1 MIWWRNIPFFLVW
14 TPLLF
19 ASITAAVKPKL
30 ARFLILLFPALGVVL
45 AGVLTAK
52 LVEAGGAFTYAMGA
66 FGAPFGNELRA
77 GALEALLATAFCL
90 IMLLSLLGGW
100 NRMNVQIPRQRL
112 GLYCVMV
119 MLLLSG
125 MMAEVFTNDMF
136 TAYVFIE
143 IMTISA
149 CSLIVARTRG
159 RTLFAATKYMIFNQ
173 LGSGLFL
180 LGLAMLYCMT
190 GHLLMGD
197 IRLKVDALVA
207 GGEHMDSLTLAVA
220 LITVG
225 LAVKSALFPFH
236 SWLPDAYSG
245 CTPASSAMLSSLI
258 SKTYIFLYI
267 KFVVRVIGLEN
278 LDALHLR
285 PILLA
290 CAIASI
296 LMGSIDAIMEKKLRR
311 MIAYSSVAQ
320 IGYIYLGIA
329 VGTEAGIAAA
339 VFHMIAHA
347 LAKSLLF
354 LTGDRL
360 IGASDGDAHFHEL
373 RGAAFRAP
381 VCGAAFT
388 VGALSIVGVPLFAGF
403 ASKLYLCRACLDMS
417 NRWAVVGL
425 MVLAVSTALNA
436 AYFIITIVTLYRTP
450 THEYTTRMHHHWYS
464 TAALA
469 AIAVLLVLV
478 GLLAPQLYGVS
489 QAGIGVLV

>member
-1 MIWWRNIPFFLVW
+1 
-14 TPLLF
+14 
-19 ASITAAVKPKL
+19 
-30 ARFLILLFPALGVVL
+30 
-45 AGVLTAK
+45 
-52 LVEAGGAFTYAMGA
+52 
-66 FGAPFGNELRA
+66 
-77 GALEALLATAFCL
+77 
-90 IMLLSLLGGW
+90 
-100 NRMNVQIPRQRL
+100 
-112 GLYCVMV
+112 
-119 MLLLSG
+119 
-125 MMAEVFTNDMF
+125 
-136 TAYVFIE
+136 
-143 IMTISA
+143 
-149 CSLIVARTRG
+149 
-159 RTLFAATKYMIFNQ
+159 
-173 LGSGLFL
+173 
-180 LGLAMLYCMT
+180 
-190 GHLLMGD
+190 MGD

-478 GLLAPQLYGVS
+478 GLLAPQLYGVI
-489 QAGIGVLV
+489 QAGIGVLA

>member
-1 MIWWRNIPFFLVW
+1 MIWWQNIPFFLVW

-19 ASITAAVKPKL
+19 ASITAVLRAKVS
-30 ARFLILLFPALGVVL
+30 RFLILLFPAVSALL
-45 AGVLTAK
+45 SAILTWYC
-52 LVEAGGAFTYAMGA
+52 LRNGGSFAFSMGA
-66 FGAPFGNELRA
+66 FGAPYGNELRA
-77 GALEALLATAFCL
+77 GALEAALATAFSV

-143 IMTISA
+143 IMTIAA

-180 LGLAMLYCMT
+180 LGLSILYCLT
-190 GHLLMGD
+190 GNLLMGD
-197 IRLKVDALVA
+197 LHEKVASLIA
-207 GGEHMDSLTLAVA
+207 EGAHLDSLTLAVA
-220 LITVG
+220 LITIG
-225 LAVKSALFPFH
+225 LAVKSALYPFH
-236 SWLPDAYSG
+236 SWLPDAYAS

-267 KFVVRVIGLEN
+267 KFIVRVIGLEN
-278 LDALHLR
+278 LDVIHVR

-296 LMGSIDAIMEKKLRR
+296 LMGSIDAILEKKLRR

-320 IGYIYLGIA
+320 IGYVYLGIA
-329 VGTEAGIAAA
+329 VGTELGIAAA
-339 VFHMIAHA
+339 VFHIIAHA

-373 RGAAFRAP
+373 CGAGFRAP

-403 ASKLYLCRACLDMS
+403 ASKLYLSQACLDMS
-417 NRWAVVGL
+417 PRWAVIGL
-425 MVLAVSTALNA
+425 VVLAFSTALNA
-436 AYFIITIVTLYRTP
+436 AYFLITIVTLYRTP
-450 THEYTTRMHHHWYS
+450 MHAYQTRMHHHWYS
-464 TAALA
+464 NAALA
-469 AIAVLLVLV
+469 ALAVLLVLM
-478 GLLAPQLYGVS
+478 GLLGP
-489 QAGIGVLV
+489 GIFSIIESGIKYLG

>member
-1 MIWWRNIPFFLVW
+1 MIWWRSIPFFLVW
-14 TPLLF
+14 TPLAF
-19 ASITAAVKPKL
+19 ASVTAVLRSKAS
-30 ARFLILLFPALGVVL
+30 RFLILLFPAVC
-45 AGVLTAK
+45 AGFAAVLTACC
-52 LVEAGGAFTYAMGA
+52 LRSGTAFTFSMGV
-66 FGAPFGNELRA
+66 FGAPYGNELRCST
-77 GALEALLATAFCL
+77 LEAALATAFSV

-143 IMTISA
+143 IMTIAA
-149 CSLIVARTRG
+149 CSLIAARTRG
-159 RTLFAATKYMIFNQ
+159 RTLFAATKYMIFNL

-180 LGLAMLYCMT
+180 LGLSILYCLT
-190 GHLLMGD
+190 GNLLMGD
-197 IRLKVDALVA
+197 IHEKIAALIA
-207 GGEHMDSLTLAVA
+207 EGEHLNSLTLAAA
-220 LITVG
+220 LITIG

-236 SWLPDAYSG
+236 SWLPDAYAS

-278 LDALHLR
+278 LDVIHVR

-290 CAIASI
+290 CAVASI
-296 LMGSIDAIMEKKLRR
+296 LMGSIDAILEKKLRR

-329 VGTEAGIAAA
+329 VGTELGIAAA
-339 VFHMIAHA
+339 VFHIIAHA

-360 IGASDGDAHFHEL
+360 IGASDGDAHFREL
-373 RGAAFRAP
+373 CGAGFRAP
-381 VCGAAFT
+381 MCGAAFT

-403 ASKLYLCRACLDMS
+403 ASKLYLSQACLDMS
-417 NRWAVVGL
+417 LRWSVIGL
-425 MVLAVSTALNA
+425 VTLAFSTVLNA
-436 AYFIITIVTLYRTP
+436 AYFLITIITLYRTP
-450 THEYTTRMHHHWYS
+450 THEYHTRMNHPWYS
-464 TAALA
+464 NAALA
-469 AIAVLLVLV
+469 ALAMLLVLM
-478 GLLAPQLYGVS
+478 GLLGSGVFS
-489 QAGIGVLV
+489 IIQSGIQYLG

>member
-1 MIWWRNIPFFLVW
+1 MSWWQNIPFFLVW
-14 TPLLF
+14 TPLLM
-19 ASITAAVKPKL
+19 ASLTAVLPYRVS
-30 ARFLILLFPALGVVL
+30 RFLILLFPALCATFASVL
-45 AGVLTAK
+45 LFYTLRTGA
-52 LVEAGGAFTYAMGA
+52 AFTFSMGI

-77 GALEALLATAFCL
+77 GPLEALLALAFSL

-119 MLLLSG
+119 MLLLSA

-143 IMTISA
+143 IMTIAA

-180 LGLAMLYCMT
+180 LGLSMLYCMT
-190 GHLLMGD
+190 GHLLMGS
-197 IRLKVDALVA
+197 LHEKVAALVRA
-207 GGEHMDSLTLAVA
+207 GNHMDSLTLAVA
-220 LITVG
+220 LITIG

-236 SWLPDAYSG
+236 SWLPDAYAS

-258 SKTYIFLYI
+258 SKCYIFLYI
-267 KFVVRVIGLEN
+267 KFIVRVVGLEN
-278 LDALHLR
+278 LDALHVR
-285 PILLA
+285 PILLG

-296 LMGSIDAIMEKKLRR
+296 LMGSIDAILEKKLRR
-311 MIAYSSVAQ
+311 MIAFSSVAQ

-329 VGTEAGIAAA
+329 VGTEAGVAAA

-354 LTGDRL
+354 LTGDRM
-360 IGASDGDAHFHEL
+360 IGASDGDAHFQEL

-388 VGALSIVGVPLFAGF
+388 VGALSIVGVPLLAGF
-403 ASKLYLCRACLDMS
+403 ASKLYLSRACMGMAT
-417 NRWAVVGL
+417 RWAVICL
-425 MVLAVSTALNA
+425 AVLAISTALNA
-436 AYFIITIVTLYRTP
+436 AYFIVTIITLYRTP
-450 THEYTTRMHHHWYS
+450 PHEYTTRMRHHWYS
-464 TAALA
+464 NAALA
-469 AIAVLLVLV
+469 ALAVLLLAV
-478 GLLAPQLYGVS
+478 GLLGADIYTIIQT
-489 QAGIGVLV
+489 GIGLLA

>member
-1 MIWWRNIPFFLVW
+1 MSWWQNIPFFLVW
-14 TPLLF
+14 TPLLM
-19 ASITAAVKPKL
+19 ASLTAVLPYRVS
-30 ARFLILLFPALGVVL
+30 RFLILLFPALCATFASVL
-45 AGVLTAK
+45 
-52 LVEAGGAFTYAMGA
+52 LVHTLRTGAAFTFSMGV

-77 GALEALLATAFCL
+77 GPLEALLALAFSL

-119 MLLLSG
+119 MLLLSA

-143 IMTISA
+143 IMTIAA

-180 LGLAMLYCMT
+180 LGLSMLYCMT
-190 GHLLMGD
+190 GHLLMGS
-197 IRLKVDALVA
+197 LHEKVAALVRA
-207 GGEHMDSLTLAVA
+207 GNHMDSLTLAVA
-220 LITVG
+220 LITIG

-236 SWLPDAYSG
+236 SWLPDAYAS

-258 SKTYIFLYI
+258 SKCYIFLYI
-267 KFVVRVIGLEN
+267 KFIVRVVGLEN
-278 LDALHLR
+278 LDALHVR
-285 PILLA
+285 PILLG

-296 LMGSIDAIMEKKLRR
+296 LMGSIDAILEKKLRR
-311 MIAYSSVAQ
+311 MIAFSSVAQ

-329 VGTEAGIAAA
+329 VGTEAGVAAA

-354 LTGDRL
+354 LTGDRM
-360 IGASDGDAHFHEL
+360 IGASDGDAHFQEL

-388 VGALSIVGVPLFAGF
+388 VGALSIVGVPLLAGF
-403 ASKLYLCRACLDMS
+403 ASKLYLSRACMGMAT
-417 NRWAVVGL
+417 RWAVICL
-425 MVLAVSTALNA
+425 AVLAISTALNA
-436 AYFIITIVTLYRTP
+436 AYFIVTIITLYRTP
-450 THEYTTRMHHHWYS
+450 PHEYTTRMRHHWYS
-464 TAALA
+464 NAALA
-469 AIAVLLVLV
+469 ALAVLLLAV
-478 GLLAPQLYGVS
+478 GLLGADIYTIIQT
-489 QAGIGVLV
+489 GIGLLA

>member
-1 MIWWRNIPFFLVW
+1 MSSWQNIPFFLVW

-19 ASITAAVKPKL
+19 ASLTAVLKPRVS
-30 ARFLILLFPALGVVL
+30 RFLILLFPALCALFSSILLARVL
-45 AGVLTAK
+45 QS
-52 LVEAGGAFTYAMGA
+52 GGAFTFSMGV

-77 GALEALLATAFCL
+77 GPLEALLAVAFST

-100 NRMNVQIPRQRL
+100 NRMNVQIPPQRL

-119 MLLLSG
+119 MLLLSA
-125 MMAEVFTNDMF
+125 MMAEIFTNDMF

-190 GHLLMGD
+190 GHLLMGS
-197 IRLKVDALVA
+197 LHEKVAALVA
-207 GGEHMDSLTLAVA
+207 DGSHMDSLTLAVA
-220 LITVG
+220 LVTVG

-236 SWLPDAYSG
+236 SWLPDAYAS

-258 SKTYIFLYI
+258 SKCYIFLYI

-278 LDALHLR
+278 LDALHVR
-285 PILLA
+285 PILLG

-296 LMGSIDAIMEKKLRR
+296 LMGSIDAILEKKLRR
-311 MIAYSSVAQ
+311 MIAFSSVAQ

-329 VGTEAGIAAA
+329 VGTEEGIAAA

-354 LTGDRL
+354 LTGDRM
-360 IGASDGDAHFHEL
+360 IGASDGDAHFQEL

-388 VGALSIVGVPLFAGF
+388 VGSLSIVGVPLFAGF
-403 ASKLYLCRACLDMS
+403 ASKLYLSRACLGLS
-417 NRWAVVGL
+417 TRWAVIGL
-425 MVLAVSTALNA
+425 GVLAISTALNA
-436 AYFIITIVTLYRTP
+436 AYFIVTIITLYRTP
-450 THEYTTRMHHHWYS
+450 PHEYTTHMRHHWYS
-464 TAALA
+464 NAALA
-469 AIAVLLVLV
+469 ALAVLLLAV
-478 GLLAPQLYGVS
+478 GLLGSNIYAIIRT
-489 QAGIGVLV
+489 GIELLA

>member
-1 MIWWRNIPFFLVW
+1 MSWWQNIPFFLVW
-14 TPLLF
+14 TPLLM
-19 ASITAAVKPKL
+19 ASLTAVLPYRVS
-30 ARFLILLFPALGVVL
+30 RFLILLFPALCAAFAAVLLARTLGGGYFTFSMGV
-45 AGVLTAK
+45 
-52 LVEAGGAFTYAMGA
+52 

-77 GALEALLATAFCL
+77 GPLEALMAMAFSAV
-90 IMLLSLLGGW
+90 MLLSLLGGW
-100 NRMNVQIPRQRL
+100 NRLNAQVPQRRL

-119 MLLLSG
+119 MLLLSA
-125 MMAEVFTNDMF
+125 MMAEIFTNDMF

-143 IMTISA
+143 IMTIAA

-180 LGLAMLYCMT
+180 LGVSMLYSMT
-190 GHLLMGD
+190 GHLLMGS
-197 IRLKVDALVA
+197 LHEKVAALVA
-207 GGEHMDSLTLAVA
+207 GGGRLNALTLAVA

-236 SWLPDAYSG
+236 SWLPDAYAS
-245 CTPASSAMLSSLI
+245 CTPASSALLSSLI
-258 SKTYIFLYI
+258 SKCYIFLYL
-267 KFVVRVIGLEN
+267 KFVVRVVGLEN
-278 LDALHLR
+278 LEALRLR
-285 PILLA
+285 PILMA

-296 LMGSIDAIMEKKLRR
+296 LVGSIDAILEKKLRR
-311 MIAYSSVAQ
+311 MVAFSSVAQ

-329 VGTEAGIAAA
+329 VGTEAGVAAA

-354 LTGDRL
+354 LTSDRL
-360 IGASDGDAHFHEL
+360 IGASDGDARFQEL

-403 ASKLYLCRACLDMS
+403 ASKLYLSRACLDLS
-417 NRWAVVGL
+417 ARWAVICL
-425 MVLAVSTALNA
+425 AVLAISTALNA
-436 AYFIITIVTLYRTP
+436 AYFIVTVITLYRAP
-450 THEYTTRMHHHWYS
+450 AHAYATRMRHRWYS

-469 AIAVLLVLV
+469 ALAALLVLV
-478 GLLAPQLYGVS
+478 GLMGADIYDIIQTGIQCLA
-489 QAGIGVLV
+489 

>member
-1 MIWWRNIPFFLVW
+1 MSWWQNIPFFLVW
-14 TPLLF
+14 TPLLM
-19 ASITAAVKPKL
+19 ASLTAVLPYRVS
-30 ARFLILLFPALGVVL
+30 RFLILLFPALCATFASVL
-45 AGVLTAK
+45 
-52 LVEAGGAFTYAMGA
+52 LVHTLRTGAAFTFSMGV

-77 GALEALLATAFCL
+77 GPLEALLALAFSL

-119 MLLLSG
+119 MLLLSA

-143 IMTISA
+143 IMTIAA

-180 LGLAMLYCMT
+180 LGLSMLYCMT
-190 GHLLMGD
+190 GHLLMGS
-197 IRLKVDALVA
+197 LHGKVAALVQA
-207 GGEHMDSLTLAVA
+207 GNHMDSLTLAVA
-220 LITVG
+220 LITIG

-236 SWLPDAYSG
+236 SWLPDAYAS

-258 SKTYIFLYI
+258 SKCYIFLYI
-267 KFVVRVIGLEN
+267 KFIVRVVGLEN
-278 LDALHLR
+278 LDALHVR
-285 PILLA
+285 PILLG

-296 LMGSIDAIMEKKLRR
+296 LMGSIDAILEKKLRR
-311 MIAYSSVAQ
+311 MIAFSSVAQ

-329 VGTEAGIAAA
+329 VGTEAGVAAA

-354 LTGDRL
+354 LTGDRM
-360 IGASDGDAHFHEL
+360 IGASDGDAHFQEL

-388 VGALSIVGVPLFAGF
+388 VGALSIVGVPLLAGF
-403 ASKLYLCRACLDMS
+403 ASKLYLSRACMGMAT
-417 NRWAVVGL
+417 RWAVICL
-425 MVLAVSTALNA
+425 AVLAISTALNA
-436 AYFIITIVTLYRTP
+436 AYFIVTIITLYRTP
-450 THEYTTRMHHHWYS
+450 PHEYTTRMRHHWYS
-464 TAALA
+464 NAALA
-469 AIAVLLVLV
+469 ALAVLLLAV
-478 GLLAPQLYGVS
+478 GLLGADIYTIIQT
-489 QAGIGVLV
+489 GIGLLA